1 MTTNE
6 IKRIKFQLNAIAD
19 FKDAIDT
26 ASSKSSRYISLFSDE
41 KKTNKIGFIVQ
52 QIKKINTV
60 SESHNTINEVYK
72 ISNLNGSGK
81 STEFRLVESVR
92 GNLVKSLSSRTPMK
106 SRNLSGAGVELGFN
120 LVSVF
125 KKQLAS
131 GLVSLAIVWEQD
143 SLQESIKQE
152 VFFDSSNIKKS
163 TNRKRNMYYFSLYS
177 DSNLS
182 NNIGCIR
189 HIFKDVN
196 VSRLQKQF
204 QVSNVIVDIYERNSL
219 SLPSG
224 SIYFNLIKD
233 GVLDFTDILSDS
245 NFSTGEMSDKIS
257 KNASCNLNS
266 NKSNSKGVIKSIF
279 LSFLDYI
286 VDRPNATLNP
296 LKELYFDYEKSK
308 VDLRNRNN
316 WSIPLVSDL
325 NDKNSQKGTLVL
337 QKRTHILPTGKGFT
351 DVLMTTTLN
360 DFKST
365 IKNNFTYNGII
376 KDIKEVFYNLNVS
389 SNSLAGD
396 LMNRA
401 NGVLTKIRP
410 LETAG
415 LKQNGRLI
423 KEFMMTVGYP
433 PYF

>member
-1 MTTNE
+1 MTSRE

-19 FKDAIDT
+19 FKEAIDT
-26 ASSKSSRYISLFSDE
+26 ASSKASRYISLFSDE

-52 QIKKINTV
+52 EIKKIHTV

-163 TNRKRNMYYFSLYS
+163 TNRKRNMFYFSLYS

-189 HIFKDVN
+189 HIVKDVN
-196 VSRLQKQF
+196 VSRLQKQL

-219 SLPSG
+219 PSG
-224 SIYFNLIKD
+224 SMYFNSMKD
-233 GVLDFTDILSDS
+233 KLESDLTDVLSDS
-245 NFSTGEMSDKIS
+245 NFSTGEMSS
-257 KNASCNLNS
+257 KSSKYPCCNLKPH
-266 NKSNSKGVIKSIF
+266 KSNSKGVIKSIF

-296 LKELYFDYEKSK
+296 LKELYFDYEKSQ

-396 LMNRA
+396 LMNSS
-401 NGVLTKIRP
+401 NGVLTTIRP
-410 LETAG
+410 WEPAG
-415 LKQNGRLI
+415 LKQNGRLYNT
-423 KEFMMTVGYP
+423 FRMTVGYGP
-433 PYF
+433 LF